1 MTYPVNRACSPP
13 CGKFRQ
19 RRQQQGELPFE
30 KGSSCLVS
38 RLNWPTREPEATALR
53 GFSGSAHAIWLHGL
67 VPPYSFRL
75 LFASIRD
82 GGSGVK
88 REIFLLLAGEKALEI
103 SGILRRP
110 DYLAYLIFAFSRLSA
125 FSLSPWPNG
134 GGPLSG
140 QWNLSL
146 Q

>member
-67 VPPYSFRL
+67 VPPHSFRL

-82 GGSGVK
+82 GGIWSQARDLPSIGG
-88 REIFLLLAGEKALEI
+88 RESAGDI
-103 SGILRRP
+103 W
-110 DYLAYLIFAFSRLSA
+110 AFPSR
-125 FSLSPWPNG
+125 
-134 GGPLSG
+134 PLSLLTAPRG
-140 QWNLSL
+140 
-146 Q
+146 

>member
-19 RRQQQGELPFE
+19 RRRQQGELPFE

-82 GGSGVK
+82 GRSGVK
-88 REIFLLLAGEKALEI
+88 REIFLLLTGEKALEI
-103 SGILRRP
+103 FGPFLHVRFLCSPPLVAEFVLHGSSASRP
-110 DYLAYLIFAFSRLSA
+110 
-125 FSLSPWPNG
+125 
-134 GGPLSG
+134 
-140 QWNLSL
+140 
-146 Q
+146 